1 MALDIFLF
9 ITYNK
14 AIDTGMCP
22 MSNTKEQQ

>member
-22 MSNTKEQQ
+22 TNNTKEQQ